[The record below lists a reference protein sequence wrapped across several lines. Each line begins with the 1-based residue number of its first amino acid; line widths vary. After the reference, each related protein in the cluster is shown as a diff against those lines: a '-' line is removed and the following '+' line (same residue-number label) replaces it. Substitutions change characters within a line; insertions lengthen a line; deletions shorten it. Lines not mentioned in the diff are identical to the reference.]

1 MNHAE
6 FNENYYQ
13 IAERALRFNDKARR
27 EGFLSL
33 EDVIDSKKADERDIF
48 EYGLCFAVDGVDA
61 EVIDII
67 LSNIVNQEQD
77 EQLRLLKTIQKEAV
91 LSIQAG
97 TNGRIMLAV
106 LNSLTGLSLNEDKM
120 KAKLEEVYG

>member
-13 IAERALRFNDKARR
+13 IVERALRFQDKARR
-27 EGFLSL
+27 EGLLSL

-48 EYGLCFAVDGVDA
+48 EYGLRFVVDGIDA
-61 EVIDII
+61 AVIDII
-67 LSNIVNQEQD
+67 LSYIVNLDQD
-77 EQLRLLKTIQKEAV
+77 EQSRLLKTIQKEAV

-97 TNGRIMLAV
+97 TNGRIMFAV
-106 LNSLTGLSLNEDKM
+106 LNSFTSLSLNEDKM
-120 KAKLEEVYG
+120 KARLEEVYG

>member
-13 IAERALRFNDKARR
+13 IVERALRFNDKARR
-27 EGFLSL
+27 EGLLSL
-33 EDVIDSKKADERDIF
+33 EDLIDSKKADERDIF
-48 EYGLCFAVDGVDA
+48 EYGLRFAVDGVDA
-61 EVIDII
+61 EGIDII
-67 LSNIVNQEQD
+67 LSNIVNQDQD
-77 EQLRLLKTIQKEAV
+77 EQSRLLKTIQKEAV

-97 TNGRIMLAV
+97 VNGRIMFAV

-120 KAKLEEVYG
+120 KARLDEFYW

>member
-13 IAERALRFNDKARR
+13 IVERALFFHDKARR
-27 EGFLSL
+27 EGLLSL

-48 EYGLCFAVDGVDA
+48 EYGLRFVFDGTDA
-61 EVIDII
+61 AVIDII
-67 LSNIVNQEQD
+67 LSNIVNQDQD
-77 EQLRLLKTIQKEAV
+77 EQSRLLKTIQKEAV

-97 TNGRIMLAV
+97 TNGRMMFAV

-120 KAKLEEVYG
+120 KARLEEVYG